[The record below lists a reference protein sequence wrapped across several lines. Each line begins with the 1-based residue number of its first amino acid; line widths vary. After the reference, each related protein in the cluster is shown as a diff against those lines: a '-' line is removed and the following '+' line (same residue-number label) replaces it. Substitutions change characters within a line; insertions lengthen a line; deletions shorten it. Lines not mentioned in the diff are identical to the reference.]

1 MLIGVPRE
9 IKDQEYRVGAT
20 PAGVHLL
27 VAAGHAVRVETG
39 AGSTIGFHDDAYA
52 SAGAEVVKTAQA
64 VYASELV
71 IKVKELQPAEYALTH
86 AGQLLFCYQHLAP
99 DPPLLKAMLDSKVS
113 CIAYETVTAAD
124 GSLPL
129 LAPMSEIAGRL
140 SVQAAAWGLH
150 MANGGSGVLL
160 SGVPGVAPGK
170 VVIIGGGCVGTNA
183 ARVAVGI
190 GADVTVLEQSSA
202 RLHLLESVFGA
213 RLKTVYCEPQ
223 ATQTLV
229 RDADVVIGA
238 VLVPG
243 KLSPKLIQRAD
254 VAAMRR
260 GSVLVDV
267 GIDQGGIS
275 TTSRPTS
282 HSNPFYVDAG
292 VVHYCV
298 PNIPSA
304 VARTATLALT
314 HATLP
319 YAVELASQGL
329 RVALAANEGLR
340 NGLQV
345 HAGQVTLPH
354 LAADVKRPYVS
365 AMDALA

>member
-1 MLIGVPRE
+1 M
-9 IKDQEYRVGAT
+9 
-20 PAGVHLL
+20 
-27 VAAGHAVRVETG
+27 
-39 AGSTIGFHDDAYA
+39 
-52 SAGAEVVKTAQA
+52 
-64 VYASELV
+64 
-71 IKVKELQPAEYALTH
+71 
-86 AGQLLFCYQHLAP
+86 
-99 DPPLLKAMLDSKVS
+99 
-113 CIAYETVTAAD
+113 
-124 GSLPL
+124 
-129 LAPMSEIAGRL
+129 
-140 SVQAAAWGLH
+140 
-150 MANGGSGVLL
+150 
-160 SGVPGVAPGK
+160 
-170 VVIIGGGCVGTNA
+170 
-183 ARVAVGI
+183 
-190 GADVTVLEQSSA
+190 
-202 RLHLLESVFGA
+202 HLLESVFGA

-254 VAAMRR
+254 VAEMRR

-298 PNIPSA
+298 PNIPAA

-319 YAVELASQGL
+319 YAIEIASQGL
-329 RVALAANEGLR
+329 RGALAANEGLR

-365 AMDALA
+365 ATDALA